1 MNIEEYVASLPIPGD
16 SPSISGV
23 YLEQIIP
30 GYRTIRA
37 EGRWNLTSDVS
48 ETDRS
53 ADWTKVKGK
62 RYKPKDFIVTF
73 AITCDTPQNLHAATR
88 KLRGF
93 LHQKREE
100 FKLIFRDE
108 ETIFYTGI
116 VSDIQGSKL
125 VNDCSVSGQFTIHCA
140 DGRGYSAQEYEIDS
154 TTEEGI
160 TYFDVDYEGTSEA
173 YPVLE
178 ATIGSPT
185 SYVGFLTEEGKI
197 IQIGDPTAKQGE
209 STTVINH
216 NFKDGNVNNW
226 VVNQYSPKARGSV
239 TFTPT
244 GSTKSSGTGIG
255 INSAGSGS
263 NQHGPTLL
271 YDFSDNAQNFEATIT
286 YLLNMN
292 KGSVNT
298 AGGFEFILIGHNS
311 GESVDYEVARLS
323 IYKDNNKNNVGKI
336 DIWVNGQI
344 VETKDFKIDDPA
356 SNVYTGS
363 AISIS
368 K

>member
-1 MNIEEYVASLPIPGD
+1 MNIETYVASLPIPGD

-30 GYRTIRA
+30 GYRTIRT
-37 EGRWNLTSDVS
+37 EGRWNLASDVS

-73 AITCDTPQNLHAATR
+73 AITCNTPQNLHAATR

-140 DGRGYSAQEYEIDS
+140 DGRGYSTQEYEIDA
-154 TTEEGI
+154 TLAGDT
-160 TYFDVDYEGTSEA
+160 TYFNVEYEGTSEA

-178 ATIGSPT
+178 ANVKSETGFI
-185 SYVGFLTEEGKI
+185 GFLTEDGKI
-197 IQIGDPTAKQGE
+197 IQIGDPTAQKDVGN
-209 STTVINH
+209 SLINH
-216 NFKDGNVNNW
+216 SFKNNTTTNW
-226 VVNQYSPKARGSV
+226 ARNTYTPKTVEDRTFSPAGTTKA
-239 TFTPT
+239 
-244 GSTKSSGTGIG
+244 SGTGMG
-255 INSAGSGS
+255 INSAGSGT
-263 NQHGPTLL
+263 NNHGPVYL
-271 YDFSDNAQNFEATIT
+271 YDLGGDAQNFQATME
-286 YLLNMN
+286 YVFNMN
-292 KGSVNT
+292 TGVVNSQ
-298 AGGFEFILIGHNS
+298 GGIDLILIGRDDGS
-311 GESVDYEVARLS
+311 STEYEVARLS
-323 IYKDNNKNNVGKI
+323 IYKKDNKTSAARIELIVDGK
-336 DIWVNGQI
+336 V
-344 VETKDFKIDDPA
+344 VEYKDFKMDDPA
-356 SNVYTGS
+356 SNMYTGQ
-363 AISIS
+363 AIHIS